1 MMRVN
6 EKMMER
12 KKIKEKIRAKKPGI
26 NM

>member
-12 KKIKEKIRAKKPGI
+12 KKIKEKLGLKSPE
-26 NM
+26 